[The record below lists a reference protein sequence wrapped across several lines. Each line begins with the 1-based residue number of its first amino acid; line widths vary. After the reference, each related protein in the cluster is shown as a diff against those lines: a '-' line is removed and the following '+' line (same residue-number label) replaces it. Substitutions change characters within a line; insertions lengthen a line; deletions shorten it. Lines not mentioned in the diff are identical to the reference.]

1 MHIRDCNKCRKEMH
15 KEEQEAFLKHQYKI
29 MQDMAYTFACHATA
43 AALMV
48 QTQRGRSKEY
58 IQKMFDDMCMVYDTS
73 TLFGKPI
80 ILPDV
85 MKQLE
90 KEYGIDFRR
99 IHISLETEQEF
110 IKGVKKNG

>member
-1 MHIRDCNKCRKEMH
+1 
-15 KEEQEAFLKHQYKI
+15 
-29 MQDMAYTFACHATA
+29 
-43 AALMV
+43 
-48 QTQRGRSKEY
+48 
-58 IQKMFDDMCMVYDTS
+58 MFDDMCMVYDTS